1 MCIGTDGFEYSGEVA
16 AAARCVTGVPAM
28 LAKYPLA
35 DPPDDASALP
45 REHRVTKPVRLPDA
59 DVAELIHLARA
70 VLLKSHVDLGAIAQA
85 SPQMLP
91 NWIDAFT
98 AERAR
103 AESEAKFWSAA
114 IAYLMATAP
123 GSIANDG

>member
-1 MCIGTDGFEYSGEVA
+1 MYSCTDGSEFSGEVA
-16 AAARCVTGVPAM
+16 AAARRVTGVSAM

-35 DPPDDASALP
+35 DLPDDPSALP
-45 REHRVTKPVRLPDA
+45 GKHPVAEPVRLPDA
-59 DVAELIHLARA
+59 DVSELIHLARA

-85 SPQMLP
+85 SPAMLP

-103 AESEAKFWSAA
+103 AETEAKFWSAA

>member
-1 MCIGTDGFEYSGEVA
+1 
-16 AAARCVTGVPAM
+16 M

-35 DPPDDASALP
+35 DLPDDPSALP
-45 REHRVTKPVRLPDA
+45 GKRAVTEPVQLPDA
-59 DVAELIHLARA
+59 DVSELIHLARA
-70 VLLKSHVDLGAIAQA
+70 VLLKSHVDLAAIAQA
-85 SPQMLP
+85 SPPMLP

-103 AESEAKFWSAA
+103 AETEAKFWSAA